1 MFELLQ
7 QSAAYFDSP
16 SIAVVAHV
24 RAMVSKWSRAG
35 RGLQLQ
41 LQLLQLERVARLAH
55 SAGRIVS
62 APSLYVIRAA
72 RRRVEVK
79 NRFIR
84 MKQLRDAREGL
95 QAGPV
100 ALIGSQS
107 SAQTFNVDLH
117 SHRQE
122 AA

>member
-24 RAMVSKWSRAG
+24 RAMAGKWSRAG
-35 RGLQLQ
+35 RG

-79 NRFIR
+79 KRFIR

-95 QAGPV
+95 QGGPV